1 MLSNKEFKSKLIDS
15 VVLTIKKCNIFNLSD
30 KSFGF
35 FIRAFHVNM
44 PLYLFFFMIYGT
56 KVQNIIIL
64 FILILAIISFIYFN
78 GCILSK
84 VENKIDGEDITIID
98 PFLGILRMEKTNKN
112 RMTVS
117 YITAFIYLSFAFLC
131 FNYRFG
137 SSIRAN
143 DFINEYN
150 KVVAYIVSFFY
161 TMNLVRYDNMG
172 KEQENEKECK
182 IIPFDELSI

>member
-15 VVLTIKKCNIFNLSD
+15 VVLTIKKCNVFNLSD

-137 SSIRAN
+137 FSIRAN

-150 KVVAYIVSFFY
+150 KVFAYIVSFFY
-161 TMNLVRYDNMG
+161 TMNFIQYDNMG
-172 KEQENEKECK
+172 KEQEQECK
-182 IIPFDELSI
+182 MIPFDELSI